1 MAVPEAR
8 ITHLAQYH
16 LPKTKRD
23 LKSFL
28 ELVSYYRRFI
38 PNLADS
44 TAALTSATVT
54 RSPDAVEWTSARL
67 EALHL
72 IRKSLCCHTTLTIP
86 VSSDSFVL
94 HADASGI
101 GVGAIL
107 NVIRNDSV
115 LFTAD
120 NSARWNTTTAPQKK
134 KHWLYVVQCKISSIS
149 CMAVISKSSRI
160 INLWSIFFLLNV

>member
-1 MAVPEAR
+1 MVDNGSLAVPEAR

-28 ELVSYYRRFI
+28 GLVSYYRRFI
-38 PNLADS
+38 PNLVDS
-44 TAALTSATVT
+44 TTALTSATVA
-54 RSPDAVEWTSARL
+54 RAPDAVVWTSARL
-67 EALHL
+67 EAFHL

-94 HADASGI
+94 HTDASGV
-101 GVGAIL
+101 GVGTIL

-115 LFTAD
+115 LPVSFYSRQLRGPEH
-120 NSARWNTTTAPQKK
+120 NYSATEKEA
-134 KHWLYVVQCKISSIS
+134 LAICCAVQ
-149 CMAVISKSSRI
+149 
-160 INLWSIFFLLNV
+160 NF